1 MKKPADALLHLS
13 HYPHVIRLQT
23 RFADIDMQVHINS
36 IRMAEIFEEARFRF
50 VRDIDFGDVP
60 GLSRRLVAALNHT
73 YLAEAHYPDDLDLGC
88 GFAKIGRTSWTLAQ
102 AAFQKNRCVA
112 LCEITIVGA
121 NSSGPV
127 PLPHDVRERLEKSR
141 VKT

>member
-1 MKKPADALLHLS
+1 MKKPADALLQLS
-13 HYPHVIRLQT
+13 TYPHVVRLQT

-50 VRDIDFGDVP
+50 VRDIKFTHIP
-60 GLSRRLVAALNHT
+60 GIERRLVAALNHT
-73 YLAEAHYPDDLDLGC
+73 YLEEAHYPGDLEMGC

-102 AAFQKNRCVA
+102 AAFQKHRCVA

-121 NSSGPV
+121 NASGPA
-127 PLPHDVRERLEKSR
+127 PLPESIRQPLMHSMLR
-141 VKT
+141 T